1 MKTYQNLVAGDA
13 VSAVSHFTTAS
24 GKFTKATEYQV
35 DNALEAA
42 ATVFVE
48 YSQTSLKKRQEFLAA
63 INKQLTSKREE
74 ILIAYQEESSLPLGR
89 AEGEFG
95 RTQGQIQSFIHLLER
110 GEFLQAAI
118 DRPTEGAALRKML
131 HPIGPVA
138 VFGASNFPLAFSTAG
153 GDTISAFAAGCPVIV
168 KAHPFHPLTSVLVAQ
183 AIQAAVEETQLPKG
197 VFSHLQSDEHL
208 LGQLLVKHHLLKGV
222 GFTGSYKGGRALYDL
237 AQERLNPIPVF
248 AEMGSINP
256 MILYPSALK
265 KSHLVEQLGDSIT
278 LGGGQFCTNPGL
290 LIAVGDINTLDAFE
304 TALSNYL
311 MEKEAYPMVHLSIL
325 TRFKDQLQL
334 LGKSLNKCEG
344 KEAFLGVTTAKEFVE
359 SEVLK
364 EEVFGPYSL
373 LVRCENNA
381 QVEEILESIDGQLTI
396 TLLGEEEHLPEIKSI
411 LPLAQQKAGRILFEG
426 VPTGVAVTQTM
437 THGGPFPAST
447 DGRFT
452 AVGTDAIY
460 RWLRPVSYQDCPNEL
475 LPLPLQDSNPWGIPQ
490 RINGTLISP

>member
-13 VSAVSHFTTAS
+13 VSGESHFTTAS

-42 ATVFVE
+42 ATAFVE

-95 RTQGQIQSFIHLLER
+95 RTQGQIQSFIHFLER

-168 KAHPFHPLTSVLVAQ
+168 KAHPFHPLTSALVAQ

-208 LGQLLVKHHLLKGV
+208 LGQFLVKHHLLKGV

-237 AQERLNPIPVF
+237 AQKRVNPIPVF

-265 KSHLVEQLGDSIT
+265 KSNLVQQLGDSIT

-290 LIAVGDINTLDAFE
+290 LIAVGDTNTLDAFE
-304 TALSNYL
+304 AALSKYL
-311 MEKEAYPMVHLSIL
+311 KKKEAHPMVHLSIL

-334 LGKSLNKCEG
+334 LGNSLNKCEG

-359 SEVLK
+359 NEVLK

-396 TLLGEEEHLPEIKSI
+396 TLLGEEDLPKMKRI

-460 RWLRPVSYQDCPNEL
+460 RWLRPVSYQDCPSEL

>member
-1 MKTYQNLVAGDA
+1 MKTYQNLVAGDT
-13 VSAVSHFTTAS
+13 VSAESHFTTTS
-24 GKFTKATEYQV
+24 GKFAKATKREV

-42 ATVFVE
+42 ATAFVE

-74 ILIAYQEESSLPLGR
+74 ILIAYQKESSLPRGR

-95 RTQGQIQSFIHLLER
+95 RTQGQIQGFINLLEK
-110 GEFLQAAI
+110 GEFLQASI
-118 DRPTEGAALRKML
+118 DRPTEGAELRKIL
-131 HPIGPVA
+131 HPIGPIV

-168 KAHPFHPLTSVLVAQ
+168 KAHPFHPLTSALVAQ
-183 AIQAAVEETQLPKG
+183 AIQAAVEEIQLPKG

-222 GFTGSYKGGRALYDL
+222 GFTGSYKGGKALYDL
-237 AQERLNPIPVF
+237 AQDRLNPIPVF

-256 MILYPSALK
+256 MILFPSALK
-265 KSHLVEQLGDSIT
+265 KPDLAQQLGDSIT

-290 LIAVGDINTLDAFE
+290 LIAVGDTNSLDVFEGTLSD
-304 TALSNYL
+304 YL
-311 MEKEAYPMVHLSIL
+311 MGKEAHPMVHPSIL

-344 KEAFLGVTTAKEFVE
+344 KEAFLGVTTAKEFVK

-364 EEVFGPYSL
+364 AEVFGPYSL

-396 TLLGEEEHLPEIKSI
+396 TLLGGEEDHSKIKSL
-411 LPLAQQKAGRILFEG
+411 LPLAEQKAGRILFDG

-475 LPLPLQDSNPWGIPQ
+475 LPLPLKDSNPWGISQ